1 MQSRVVSKPKIEVI
15 WNSVV
20 VEAYGDRIMGELKV
34 NNLLTGEVSD
44 LQVAGL
50 FFAIGHEPQ
59 ASGLRPQPANKF
71 LDGQLQLDSDGLC
84 SHFSLIREDFAITLQ
99 LVHIGYAITYLM
111 NHELHVL
118 VNTKVK

>member
-84 SHFSLIREDFAITLQ
+84 SHFSLIRVQPTPACPAFLLPEISRITST
-99 LVHIGYAITYLM
+99 G
-111 NHELHVL
+111 
-118 VNTKVK
+118 KPK